1 MEEPV
6 PFIPGAAAMCDHSP
20 SHSPDPRR
28 DWHWYHL
35 ILSTYGSWL
44 PGDPRGFRTRHHR
57 FHVEG
62 DYKDPPPPGRYE
74 KMHKQSQHS
83 LRFAPVVLP
92 PRFRS
97 VLGQAVRERLERFGA
112 LVVCLAVTGQHLHVL
127 AKMPFDRDQQ
137 WIATAKRHAWF
148 EMRDHGWKGKLWGQH
163 GKRVVVRDRQH
174 QMNVYRYVLAHRKQ
188 GAWVWKWS
196 QREDDSA
203 TGGQ

>member
-83 LRFAPVVLP
+83 LRFAPVVP
-92 PRFRS
+92 PRGS
-97 VLGQAVRERLERFGA
+97 VLGQAARTVGAFGRWSSAWRLPASICTCSPR
-112 LVVCLAVTGQHLHVL
+112 CLSTAISSGSQRQSVTLGS
-127 AKMPFDRDQQ
+127 RC
-137 WIATAKRHAWF
+137 
-148 EMRDHGWKGKLWGQH
+148 DHGWKGKLWGQH
-163 GKRVVVRDRQH
+163 GKSSGGDRQH
-174 QMNVYRYVLAHRKQ
+174 QMNVPVCSRAPEAGSLGVEM
-188 GAWVWKWS
+188 V
-196 QREDDSA
+196 A
-203 TGGQ
+203 TGG